1 MYKKILIAY
10 DGSDGSKIALV
21 NAVEL
26 AKQISAQLKAIWIKS
41 KLPHY
46 PETVSEVSEE
56 QAAAD
61 SFLEGLKKDLGE
73 YEQSFGIKIDF
84 YSIAGNP
91 SKTIVSYAKEN
102 NFDLIVLGNE
112 GHSSL
117 WGASLGHTADRVSE
131 YAHCS
136 VLIVREKK

>member
-1 MYKKILIAY
+1 MYKKILIAF
-10 DGSDGSKIALV
+10 DGSDGSKYALTT
-21 NAVEL
+21 AIDL
-26 AKQISAQLKAIWIKS
+26 AKQLNAHLSAIWVKS

-61 SFLEGLKKDLGE
+61 SFLEELKKYLNE
-73 YEQSFGIKIDF
+73 NSKLNGIDIDF
-84 YSIAGNP
+84 YTVAGNP

-102 NFDLIVLGNE
+102 QFDLIILGNE

-117 WGASLGHTADRVSE
+117 WGSSLGHTADRISE
-131 YAHCS
+131 HAHCS
-136 VLIVREKK
+136 VLIVRKK